1 MKKISQGKYELF
13 TTKTDAIDKFMQ
25 VQTDCESVENFIKDS
40 YTKGVFDEFL
50 SGDVTDHD
58 VLRLGT
64 EIIKWSRDLL
74 DSDLDNPQIKKE
86 YDDLNKICN
95 ELEHILNNYV

>member
-1 MKKISQGKYELF
+1 MNLLDETLKALSENQDY
-13 TTKTDAIDKFMQ
+13 DIDIRNSF
-25 VQTDCESVENFIKDS
+25 S
-40 YTKGVFDEFL
+40 GVFDEFL